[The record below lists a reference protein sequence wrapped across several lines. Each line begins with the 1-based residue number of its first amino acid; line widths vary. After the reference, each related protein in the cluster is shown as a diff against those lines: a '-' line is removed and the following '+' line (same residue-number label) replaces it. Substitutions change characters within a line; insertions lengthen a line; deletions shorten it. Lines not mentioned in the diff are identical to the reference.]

1 MKTKYIKSFLLFL
14 LLGCCISVSAQNIQ
28 GVVTDSLTNE
38 PIPYLSVFYEGKGVG
53 GITDNDGHY
62 SVETRKGWNKLTFS
76 AVGYVTKVVNI
87 IPGVTKTMN
96 VKMRADDIMLDEV
109 VVKPKR
115 EKYSRKNNPAVEMM
129 KKVIAH
135 KKNNKLEEND
145 YYQYN
150 KYQKI
155 TMSLNDVTP
164 DMLEKG
170 MYKKI
175 PFLKD
180 QIEHCE
186 ETDKFILPIS
196 VDETASQ
203 KIYRKQPKSEKTIIK
218 GMSSSGVN
226 ELFATGDMLGT
237 LLKDVFT
244 DVNIYDDDIRLL
256 QYPFISPISSSD
268 AISFY
273 KFYIMDTTYVDKDKC
288 FHLTFV
294 PNNSQDFGFT
304 GHLYVLADSSYT
316 VKKCTMNL
324 PKKSGVNFVDNM
336 DIIQEFEQLPNG
348 EWVLKTDDMIVEMT
362 LMKIMQGSQI
372 RRTTRYSD
380 YAFDELP
387 QQLFKRKGSEIKEA
401 DAMMRGDDFW
411 DQYRPVPLT
420 QTESSMDMLVKR
432 LEQMPGF
439 KYVIFVLKAFI
450 ENFVETGTKDNPSKV
465 DIGPVNTM
473 ISNNYIDGLRL
484 RMSAQTT
491 ANLNP
496 HLFLKGYY
504 AYGFK
509 DHRSKYMG
517 EVEYSFNKKEYLP
530 REFPKNSITFTYQY
544 DVMSPTDKFLKTDKD
559 NVFVSFKTSTVD
571 QMSYVRDIA
580 LKYENETQYGL
591 KTTVEVKHSK
601 DEPTGGLAYITND
614 DQKTL
619 IPEIQTME
627 ASLAFR
633 YAPGETFINTKQ
645 RRIPVSFDAPV
656 FTLSHT
662 TGLKGVFGGDYNYN
676 LTEVGLYKR
685 FWFSSWGKIDMFVKG
700 GAQWNKVPFPLLI
713 MPAANLS
720 YILQR
725 ETFNLINNMEFLN
738 DRYASLDVSWDLNGK
753 IFNRIPLLK
762 KLKWREAIGF
772 KMLYGHLTDKNNP
785 LKHPGDGELFL
796 FPTRDGRPTSFVMDS
811 KTPYMECSV
820 GIHNIFKI
828 LHIDYVRRLNYL
840 DHPDANKWGVRFMV
854 MMTF

>member
-53 GITDNDGHY
+53 SITDNDGNY
-62 SVETRKGWNKLTFS
+62 KVETRKGWNKLTFS

-87 IPGVTKTMN
+87 IPGVTKNLN
-96 VKMRADDIMLDEV
+96 VRMRPDDIMLDEV

-115 EKYSRKNNPAVEMM
+115 EKYSRKNNPAVELM

-135 KKNNKLEEND
+135 KKNNKLSEND

-164 DMLEKG
+164 EMLEKG
-170 MYKKI
+170 MYKKM

-180 QIEHCE
+180 QIELCE
-186 ETDKFILPIS
+186 ETNKFILPIS

-203 KIYRKQPKSEKTIIK
+203 KIYRKHPKSEKTIIK
-218 GMSSSGVN
+218 GMSSTGVN
-226 ELFATGDMLGT
+226 ELFATGDMLST
-237 LLKDVFT
+237 VLKDVFT
-244 DVNIYDDDIRLL
+244 DVNIYDNDIRLL

-273 KFYIMDTTYVDKDKC
+273 KFYIMDTTFVDKDKC

-362 LMKIMQGSQI
+362 LMKIMQGFQI

-387 QQLFKRKGSEIKEA
+387 QQLFKRKGAEIKEA

-411 DQYRPVPLT
+411 NQYRPVPLT

-450 ENFVETGTKDNPSKV
+450 ENFVETGTKEHPSKV

-496 HLFLKGYY
+496 HLFFKGYY

-530 REFPKNSITFTYQY
+530 REFPKNSITFSYQY

-571 QMSYVRDIA
+571 QMSYVRNIA
-580 LKYENETQYGL
+580 LKYGNETQFGL
-591 KTTVEVKHSK
+591 KTTVEVKHST

-619 IPEIQTME
+619 VPEIQTME

-633 YAPGETFINTKQ
+633 YAPGETFVNTKQ

-662 TGLKGVFGGDYNYN
+662 AGFKGVLGGEYNYN
-676 LTEVGLYKR
+676 LTEIGLYKR

-785 LKHPGDGELFL
+785 MKHPGDSELFL
-796 FPTRDGRPTSFVMDS
+796 FPTRDGRPTSFVMDP